1 MDPKTINQL
10 IIGCVIL
17 LLFIIGL
24 TLFCCYD
31 HYIRKYE
38 RNQIEERQ
46 QVQNQYQSELQ
57 KRLQNLDNFD
67 QLYHHPNRINY
78 DYDDVNDLYN
88 KNSNSNLY
96 DKDYFN
102 NQSDKDYFNNLSDK
116 DYFNN
121 SPNNSNS
128 SLETYI

>member
-10 IIGCVIL
+10 IIGGVIV
-17 LLFIIGL
+17 LLFTIGL
-24 TLFCCYD
+24 ILFCLYD
-31 HYIRKYE
+31 HYVRKYE

-46 QVQNQYQSELQ
+46 QIQNQYQSELQ
-57 KRLQNLDNFD
+57 KRLRNLDHFD

-102 NQSDKDYFNNLSDK
+102 NLSDK